1 MALNLFALLFVLGIT
16 FVHSIFGL
24 YSGILNLA
32 CCVFAL
38 AVAFGYVDPLNDLLT
53 GTLNLHPSYTEP
65 LALVL
70 LFIVTVFILR
80 TLSDLFLRGNVRVPM
95 YVDWIGG
102 AACGFFVGQITI
114 GVLIIG
120 FLMLPWGGRA
130 LGYSRY
136 ERDPE
141 NRTYRDAELPPDEK
155 MQDERVAFV
164 RHHVWLRS
172 DAFAAGLFKLLS
184 NGSLRGPTT
193 FASVYPD
200 YPTWVFWSGNT
211 VQPESLTAPIR
222 DDKGDG
228 FKNGLKVE
236 SWWEQTT
243 PLTADDTRYR
253 RLKPDKS
260 NEKPPYEPIAYKVQ
274 PGNRLIGVRL
284 TLERAAAD
292 RDKQSAYHRFRPSM
306 IRLVGDVKLPDG
318 TAEPQQYIPQM
329 LGGVDSAIESKI
341 RIVDLDNN
349 FGMSGD
355 KTATV
360 DAYFEVKEGFQ
371 PRFLEYRRHARAAL
385 SDGQKAKSAPGDRL
399 AAEAQGG
406 TGRDRA
412 TGPARFIDTVNRGV
426 TGDRDRLPFVMS
438 IDKLRPISS
447 VELAGT
453 TLASARVDGDRAVFE
468 VPEKEA
474 EGNVARFKLPE
485 GKRLFQLE
493 TKPRKA
499 KSLPGQ
505 VMNFVGSVTNQ
516 YKAVD
521 SSGESYDLVGYYAIV
536 KKGDQTYFELVYVPD
551 DPSFRQMLDFKDKSV
566 RTLLQ
571 DQDDAV
577 LGLIFAVP
585 PGKDLVAVSSQG
597 GRVEFE
603 TSFRMQ
609 SE

>member
-1 MALNLFALLFVLGIT
+1 
-16 FVHSIFGL
+16 
-24 YSGILNLA
+24 
-32 CCVFAL
+32 
-38 AVAFGYVDPLNDLLT
+38 
-53 GTLNLHPSYTEP
+53 
-65 LALVL
+65 
-70 LFIVTVFILR
+70 
-80 TLSDLFLRGNVRVPM
+80 
-95 YVDWIGG
+95 
-102 AACGFFVGQITI
+102 
-114 GVLIIG
+114 
-120 FLMLPWGGRA
+120 
-130 LGYSRY
+130 
-136 ERDPE
+136 
-141 NRTYRDAELPPDEK
+141 
-155 MQDERVAFV
+155 
-164 RHHVWLRS
+164 
-172 DAFAAGLFKLLS
+172 
-184 NGSLRGPTT
+184 
-193 FASVYPD
+193 
-200 YPTWVFWSGNT
+200 
-211 VQPESLTAPIR
+211 
-222 DDKGDG
+222 
-228 FKNGLKVE
+228 
-236 SWWEQTT
+236 
-243 PLTADDTRYR
+243 
-253 RLKPDKS
+253 
-260 NEKPPYEPIAYKVQ
+260 
-274 PGNRLIGVRL
+274 
-284 TLERAAAD
+284 
-292 RDKQSAYHRFRPSM
+292 M

-371 PRFLEYRRHARAAL
+371 PRFLEYRRHARAAM

-571 DQDDAV
+571 DQDAAV